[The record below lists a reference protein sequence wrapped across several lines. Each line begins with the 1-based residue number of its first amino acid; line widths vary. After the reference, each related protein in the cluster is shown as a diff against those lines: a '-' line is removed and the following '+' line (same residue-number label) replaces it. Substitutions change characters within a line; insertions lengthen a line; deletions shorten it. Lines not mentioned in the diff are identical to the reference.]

1 MSKNWLSARRKD
13 FYYRKAKQL
22 DYRSRA
28 SFKLVQIDDRFHLMK
43 PGYVVV
49 DLGAAPGG
57 WLQVASERVTETGH
71 VVGVDLQSIAPVDGM
86 VETIRGDIRRPETV
100 EKLLYMIAGKAD
112 VVLSDMSPNISGAY
126 DTDQARSVELCEY
139 ALAFATKTLVDN
151 GSLVMKIFE
160 GKDTKEFI
168 VEVRKHF
175 DNVRMYSPKAS
186 RDSSSEVY
194 IIARGYRGEGHVE
207 LAKGKDDE

>member
-28 SFKLVQIDDRFHLMK
+28 SFKLIQIDDRFHIIK

-57 WLQVASERVTETGH
+57 WLQVASERVTESGH

-86 VETIRGDIRRPETV
+86 VETIRGDIKKQETV
-100 EKLLYMIAGKAD
+100 DKLLYMIAGKAD

-139 ALAFATKTLVDN
+139 ALAFAKKNSRRQRYIGHEDIR
-151 GSLVMKIFE
+151 GP
-160 GKDTKEFI
+160 GYQR
-168 VEVRKHF
+168 VR
-175 DNVRMYSPKAS
+175 
-186 RDSSSEVY
+186 
-194 IIARGYRGEGHVE
+194 YRGKEV
-207 LAKGKDDE
+207 LR